1 MTGII
6 LNEVKLNFIVDFLF
20 KSVKLVV
27 ILYLNIIYLIFKII
41 LYFKYLREK
50 IHWVDRKN
58 NLNI

>member
-50 IHWVDRKN
+50 IH
-58 NLNI
+58 